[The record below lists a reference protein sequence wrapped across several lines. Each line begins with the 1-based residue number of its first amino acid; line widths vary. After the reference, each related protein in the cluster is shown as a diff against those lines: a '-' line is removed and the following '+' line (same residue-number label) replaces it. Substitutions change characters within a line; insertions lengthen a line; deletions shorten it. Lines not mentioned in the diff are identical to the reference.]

1 MLEIWS
7 KAQIEEQLSDADFWD
22 LWKAIYSS
30 CEGMAYK
37 DAEGKVFGKWT
48 LVHIHVM
55 PAESVTLILQLNSGS
70 LLLKAE
76 AVIADI
82 TKQQVFRRKRMV
94 PVVDYVDLKT
104 INADPGVSTFGDA

>member
-7 KAQIEEQLSDADFWD
+7 KEQIEEQLPDADFWD
-22 LWKAIYSS
+22 LWKEISSS

-48 LVHIHVM
+48 LERIHVM
-55 PAESVTLILQLNSGS
+55 PAESVSLILQLNSGS

-76 AVIADI
+76 AVISDI
-82 TKQQVFRRKRMV
+82 TRQQVFRRKRMV
-94 PVVDYVDLKT
+94 PVIDYVDLKT
-104 INADPGVSTFGDA
+104 YDADPGVSTLFGA